1 MDLDD
6 NGVWEE
12 GDEFI
17 VSGWGVTSV
26 SNLSFRGTENT
37 FALKCTYVLIFT
49 S

>member
-1 MDLDD
+1 VDLDD

-26 SNLSFRGTENT
+26 SNLSFSYLQFGTNV
-37 FALKCTYVLIFT
+37 FSPLH
-49 S
+49 